1 MTKEKF
7 TYTYS
12 NAVRQNTKN
21 PELQKKKGTKVLT
34 VYL

>member
-21 PELQKKKGTKVLT
+21 PELQKKRVLRF
-34 VYL
+34 